1 MWMELLCFHCLF
13 AVFFF
18 FWWQKENGKKKAVS
32 AEGYLSDV

>member
-18 FWWQKENGKKKAVS
+18 FLVAKGEWKKKKLFLQK
-32 AEGYLSDV
+32 GI

>member
-18 FWWQKENGKKKAVS
+18 FWWQKENGKKKLFLQK
-32 AEGYLSDV
+32 GI

>member
-18 FWWQKENGKKKAVS
+18 FWWQKESGKKKLFLQK
-32 AEGYLSDV
+32 GI